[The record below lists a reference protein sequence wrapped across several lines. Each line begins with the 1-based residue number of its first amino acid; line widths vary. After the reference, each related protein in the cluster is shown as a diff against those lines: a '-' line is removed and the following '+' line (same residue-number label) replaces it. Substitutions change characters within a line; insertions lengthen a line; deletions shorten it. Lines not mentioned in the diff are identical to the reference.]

1 MVFPKHYVGRYPKL
15 AKHLSE
21 NGFIVYSME
30 MVSREIVH
38 PKNYVVDVVAV
49 KSNEIWAF
57 EYKSFND
64 PVKKAKLQVENYV
77 KCFDRVVVVAEN
89 LTALTRHREFF
100 RELGVG
106 VWWVKDNVFEVLDEP
121 QLQNPTL
128 LKKPN
133 FYHNCNS
140 IRDVMMSKFKRY
152 MGLQKYRKLSLH
164 QKDLKTMFVRQ
175 SEDQTE

>member
-1 MVFPKHYVGRYPKL
+1 MVFPKHYVGRYHKL

-21 NGFIVYSME
+21 NGFMVYSME

-38 PKNYVVDVVAV
+38 EKNYVVDVAAV

-77 KCFDRVVVVAEN
+77 KCFDQVVVVAEN
-89 LTALTRHREFF
+89 LTDLTRHREFF
-100 RELGVG
+100 REIGVG
-106 VWWVKDNVFEVLDEP
+106 VWWVKDNVFEVLDES
-121 QLQNPTL
+121 QLQNPTP
-128 LKKPN
+128 LKNPTI
-133 FYHNCNS
+133 YRNCKS

-152 MGLQKYRKLSLH
+152 MGLQKYRKISPH
-164 QKDLKTMFVRQ
+164 QKDLETMFVRQ
-175 SEDQTE
+175 SEDTKE